1 MKAYNLFEETKL
13 GTTTLLNR
21 IVMAPLTRCRA
32 VGNIPNDL
40 MAKYYEQR
48 SQAGLI
54 ITEGTSPS
62 ANGLGYARI
71 PGIFSKEQVEGW
83 KKITNSVHGNG
94 GRIFIQLMHCGRI
107 SHPLN
112 MAEGKEIMAPS
123 AIRAAG
129 QMWTDAKQ
137 LQDYPVPKEMT
148 ANDIITTKADYVLA
162 AKNAMEARFDGVELH
177 GANGYLLEEF
187 LSPVSNTR
195 KDNYG
200 GGIENRCRFVIEVVT
215 AVADAIGKEKT
226 GIRLSP
232 YGVASDMPHYP
243 EINDTY
249 DYLSKQLN
257 SIGIAYV
264 HLVDHSAMGAPV
276 VPVEIKQ
283 LIRKNFKN
291 IIILCGGYDKE
302 KAENALEIGLA
313 DLIAFGR
320 PFINN
325 PDLVERMANDWPLS
339 QTCTWTYSIPLMK
352 RDIQTIQSMKHQK
365 NQLCQHENNS
375 NSSGSSSGSI
385 YHISNLCSYVGR

>member
-1 MKAYNLFEETKL
+1 MKTKKLFEEVRL
-13 GTTTLLNR
+13 GSENLHNR
-21 IVMAPLTRCRA
+21 VVMAPMTRCRA
-32 VGNIPNDL
+32 IGNIPNDL
-40 MAKYYEQR
+40 MATYYEQR

-71 PGIFSKEQVEGW
+71 PGIFNTQQVEGW
-83 KKITNSVHGNG
+83 KKITGAVHANG
-94 GRIFIQLMHCGRI
+94 GRIMVQLMHCGRI

-112 MAEGKEIMAPS
+112 MAEGTQILAPS
-123 AIRAAG
+123 AIKAAG
-129 QMWTDAKQ
+129 KMWTDAKQ

-148 ANDIITTKADYVLA
+148 AADILNTKAEYVLA
-162 AKNAMEARFDGVELH
+162 ATNAMEAGFDGVELH

-187 LSPVSNTR
+187 LSPHSNTR
-195 KDNYG
+195 NDNYG
-200 GGIENRCRFVIEVVT
+200 GSIENRCRFVLEIVT

-243 EINDTY
+243 EIDATY

-257 SIGIAYV
+257 SIGIDHI
-264 HLVDHSAMGAPV
+264 HLVDHSAMGAPA

-291 IIILCGGYDKE
+291 NIILCGGYN
-302 KAENALEIGLA
+302 KAKAGAVIESGLA
-313 DLIAFGR
+313 DLVAFGR

-325 PDLVERMANDWPLS
+325 PDLVERMTNDWLLS
-339 QTCTWTYSIPLMK
+339 Q
-352 RDIQTIQSMKHQK
+352 
-365 NQLCQHENNS
+365 
-375 NSSGSSSGSI
+375 
-385 YHISNLCSYVGR
+385 NLHMDLFYTADEKGYTDYPVYKSKAVLA